1 MGTGSFGRMCGRHRS
16 CRDRRVLESAPKM
29 GRFLV
34 PLSDVNLD
42 RRTFKS
48 FLDLYREPDWRARAN
63 FMGRLHEVLGRLPPT
78 ERDAIELYFFQGKR
92 QQVISRVL
100 GLTQQ
105 AVSMRIR
112 TALRRVLFLLDLPSA
127 DPDQMRHDLGRI
139 FAKKPV
145 TAKVL
150 CDFAHT
156 TCQAETARRMGLTQ
170 GLVHF
175 HLSQG
180 MRLLQRH
187 DSVDALFYSAYFG
200 SLLQR
205 PNILRSRN
213 GKRATARRLIPCS
226 GNGNG
231 TGNGHHPR
239 GGAHHARSSAR
250 DAPRKDQRA
259 SLVPA

>member
-1 MGTGSFGRMCGRHRS
+1 
-16 CRDRRVLESAPKM
+16 M

-42 RRTFKS
+42 RHTFKS

-63 FMGRLHEVLGRLPPT
+63 FMGRLHALLERLPPT

-112 TALRRVLFLLDLPSA
+112 TALRRVLFLLDLPNA
-127 DPDQMRHDLGRI
+127 DPDQMRHDLYRI
-139 FAKKPV
+139 FPKKLV

-156 TCQAETARRMGLTQ
+156 TCQAETARRTGLTQ

-213 GKRATARRLIPCS
+213 GKRATARRVLCGPSS
-226 GNGNG
+226 GGD
-231 TGNGHHPR
+231 TGHRHHP
-239 GGAHHARSSAR
+239 GCGAHHARRGPR
-250 DAPRKDQRA
+250 DAPGENQRA
-259 SLVPA
+259 SLVSA